1 MIHKSVILR
10 IYHDGPGSIAEH
22 SERAP
27 DLALHLDFLQ
37 KRSALDLFFAVAE
50 LLEHLRGGQLVR
62 IVDHK
67 PVIAGN
73 DGHTI
78 GGGCLH
84 GHGLDHFRVKDGG
97 QLERCI
103 AGDDVH
109 AAALAGDPNGVAVL
123 CLPFQ
128 IGGDLLHVQPG
139 GGAGCF
145 FHIAKTPFRFR
156 SVFCARCAAGVV
168 GRGCFARCSPAKIS
182 GFVVVGHASS
192 PAAMLSKSS
201 CFTGASSGTAA
212 AAGACFASSTAFR
225 VLRQA
230 SSAAA

>member
-78 GGGCLH
+78 GGGRLH
-84 GHGLDHFRVKDGG
+84 GHGLDHFRVKDGR

-103 AGDDVH
+103 AGEDVH
-109 AAALAGDPNGVAVL
+109 AAALAGDPHGVAVL
-123 CLPFQ
+123 GLAFQ
-128 IGGDLLHVQPG
+128 IGGDLLHVQAG
-139 GGAGCF
+139 GGVAGCS
-145 FHIAKTPFRFR
+145 FHIAKTPFRVSFWFSCPALCR
-156 SVFCARCAAGVV
+156 GGGAGLL
-168 GRGCFARCSPAKIS
+168 C
-182 GFVVVGHASS
+182 
-192 PAAMLSKSS
+192 
-201 CFTGASSGTAA
+201 TGAALPEHPG
-212 AAGACFASSTAFR
+212 R
-225 VLRQA
+225 VRR
-230 SSAAA
+230 